1 MASND
6 KSFEKFLILRFSSFG
21 DVLQSL
27 SIAGKIQ
34 QTFPNARVDWITRS
48 EFSSLISSHPAI
60 QNVYPIERKS
70 AAKSL
75 WKLASELA
83 QKEYDV
89 VYDAHNN
96 LRSHLFVWFFRWH
109 VLINKPFSSVIYL
122 RKSQK
127 RWKRFLLFQL
137 RKNLFQ
143 MPFSGQRDLL
153 EALQEISCTIE
164 LPPTPQLFI
173 DSKSTLPVH
182 LPAQFV
188 ALAPSSA
195 HELKRWP
202 VDYWSE
208 LISQNPSVFF
218 VFLGGKED
226 LFIQGLNN
234 AHPTNTLNLAGALTM
249 MESAAV
255 VSKSQ
260 LLITNDTGPLHLAEQ
275 LGHPAFAL
283 MGPAPFG
290 FPSRSSTKIFQRDLI
305 CRPCSKHGQNPCIN
319 PNFHQC
325 MRDIQVK
332 EVHEEMNR
340 FLTKDDHQT

>member
-1 MASND
+1 M
-6 KSFEKFLILRFSSFG
+6 KPQTKPIKKFLILRFSSFG

-34 QTFPNARVDWITRS
+34 QTFPEASVDWITRA
-48 EFSSLISSHPAI
+48 EFVSLLAGHPAI
-60 QNVYPIERKS
+60 QNIYPIERKS
-70 AAKSL
+70 AARSL
-75 WKLASELA
+75 WTLAANLA
-83 QKEYDV
+83 HKNYDV

-96 LRSHLFVWFFRWH
+96 LRSHLFIWFFKWH
-109 VLINKPFSSVIYL
+109 SLWHKPFASTIYL

-127 RWKRFLLFQL
+127 RWKRFLLFRL
-137 RKNLFQ
+137 RKNMFQ

-153 EALQEISCTIE
+153 EALQSISCTLD
-164 LPPTPQLFI
+164 LPPTPQLI
-173 DSKSTLPVH
+173 LDPAAKLPVQ
-182 LPAQFV
+182 LPEKFI

-195 HELKRWP
+195 HQLKRWP
-202 VDYWSE
+202 VEYWNE
-208 LISQNPSVFF
+208 LIALNPTVSF

-226 LFIQGLNN
+226 LFIQDLQKSN
-234 AHPTNTLNLAGALTM
+234 ASHTLNLAGTLTM

-255 VSKSQ
+255 VAKSE

-290 FPSRSSTKIFQRDLI
+290 FPSRPTTKIFQRDLK
-305 CRPCSKHGQNPCIN
+305 CRPCSKHGQAPCTN
-319 PNFHQC
+319 TNFHQC

-332 EVHEEMNR
+332 EVHDEMNR
-340 FLTKDDHQT
+340 FLAKAAT